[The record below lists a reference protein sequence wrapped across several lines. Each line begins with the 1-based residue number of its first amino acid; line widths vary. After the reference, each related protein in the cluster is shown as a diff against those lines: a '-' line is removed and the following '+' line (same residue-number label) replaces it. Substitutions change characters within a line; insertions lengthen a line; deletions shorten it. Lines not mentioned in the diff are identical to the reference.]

1 MILYDNSQTVRA
13 VGYSSNSYVFRL
25 VVSEDSFNI
34 DTNKSVVTITEYAYG
49 INGHS
54 YALLSTPYNTIS
66 TYDTKTKQT
75 IPRVNEHIS
84 SIPLNNPSNIIGQ
97 WSGELEHDTN
107 GELSLTVTTK
117 YSHESSSPYPPISPV
132 EFNTGALKLTSIP
145 RASKIS
151 FIKVYEDGGTGNI
164 GIKKS
169 VSSYYD
175 SVKIYY
181 KGNLI
186 KTIDGVVEGSN
197 PFEFAENEYNIIY
210 TLSAN
215 ETSSPLKLTYVV
227 RTYKTSD
234 KTNLIGSNEMLG
246 DFVFGESANPTFQN
260 FDYNDVNTTTL
271 GLTNNSKILINNYS
285 DVRITI
291 STANK
296 ATANKGAT
304 MIKYSFQD
312 NKEELYSST
321 NDVAHT
327 LNKYN
332 YGANIIVGAI
342 DSRNKHT
349 YVTKSGITI
358 VNYNQ
363 LPQISNI
370 ITQRKNGV
378 DTETYLS
385 LNAKLWKD
393 NFNTNR
399 PNGITS
405 FKYRFKRP
413 KETWNNQEWI
423 DATALFKAKVETQSI
438 DNIYISIEDGF
449 QIHLNGT
456 SGGIPAGVD
465 YDMQLALSDG
475 YDTTIFNTDY
485 ELGYVDNGLFLDSY
499 SKSNTGYKYAV
510 NGIVDETLDDGLQV
524 NGKLYLNGKEITPI
538 TSKSAITAYINSG
551 AYYVNANELI
561 PFNSVYT
568 SIGDNL
574 VLIDKYIYSKK
585 TCKVEIS
592 AQIWSYSAN
601 RSWFRLFAG
610 STALSDAI
618 GKSAADY
625 YTTFTM
631 APIITEVTPEI
642 GIAIQSYTG
651 QYLNAGSDYTMAT
664 HITVKEV

>member
-54 YALLSTPYNTIS
+54 YASLSSPYNTIS

-75 IPRVNEHIS
+75 ITRVNKQIS
-84 SIPLNNPSNIIGQ
+84 SIPLNKPSNIIGQ

-117 YSHESSSPYPPISPV
+117 YSHESSSPYPPISPI

-227 RTYKTSD
+227 RTYKTSA
-234 KTNLIGSNEMLG
+234 KTDLIGSNEMLG
-246 DFVFGESANPTFQN
+246 DFVFGESANPTFQD
-260 FDYNDVNTTTL
+260 FDYNDINTTTL

-285 DVRITI
+285 NVKITI
-291 STANK
+291 SSTNK
-296 ATANKGAT
+296 AIANKGAT
-304 MIKYSFQD
+304 MSRYSFQD
-312 NKEELYSST
+312 NQEELYSDT
-321 NDVAHT
+321 DDVTHT

-349 YVTKSGITI
+349 YVTKGGITI

-385 LNAKLWKD
+385 LNAKLWKN
-393 NFNTNR
+393 NFATDR

-413 KETWNNQEWI
+413 NETWGDQVWI

-499 SKSNTGYKYAV
+499 SKSSTGYKYAI

-618 GKSAADY
+618 GKSAADD

-651 QYLNAGSDYTMAT
+651 QYLNSGSDYTMAT

>member
-54 YALLSTPYNTIS
+54 YASLSSPYNSIS
-66 TYDTKTKQT
+66 TYDTKTGQT
-75 IPRVNEHIS
+75 IERVNNQIS
-84 SIPLNNPSNIIGQ
+84 SIPLNKPSNIIGQ

-151 FIKVYEDGGTGNI
+151 FIKVYEDEGTGNI

-197 PFEFAENEYNIIY
+197 SFEFAENEYNIIY

-246 DFVFGESANPTFQN
+246 DFIFKENAKPTFQN

-271 GLTNNSKILINNYS
+271 GLTNNSKIIINNYS
-285 DVRITI
+285 NVKIAI

-296 ATANKGAT
+296 AIANKGAT
-304 MIKYSFQD
+304 MSRYSFQD
-312 NKEELYSST
+312 NQEEPYSST
-321 NDVAHT
+321 NDVTHT

-332 YGANIIVGAI
+332 YGSNIIVAAI

-385 LNAKLWKD
+385 LNAKLWKND
-393 NFNTNR
+393 FATNR

-413 KETWNNQEWI
+413 NETWGDQEWI
-423 DATALFKAKVETQSI
+423 DATALFKAKVGDQSI

-449 QIHLNGT
+449 QIHYNGT
-456 SGGIPAGVD
+456 SGGMPAGVD

-499 SKSNTGYKYAV
+499 SKSSTGYKFAI

-524 NGKLYLNGKEITPI
+524 NGKLYLNGEEIN
-538 TSKSAITAYINSG
+538 KSAITARVNSVG
-551 AYYVNANELI
+551 FTIAANEKI
-561 PFNSVYT
+561 PFDSVWA
-568 SIGDNL
+568 SVGDNFIL
-574 VLIDKYIYSKK
+574 TDGYIYSKK

-592 AQIWSYSAN
+592 AQIWSYSSN
-601 RSWFRLFAG
+601 RSWFRLYVG
-610 STALSDAI
+610 NIGLSDVI
-618 GKSAADY
+618 GKSGADA
-625 YTTFTM
+625 YTTFAMT
-631 APIITEVTPEI
+631 PIITEITPSV
-642 GIAIQSYTG
+642 GIAIIAKEAEYINSG
-651 QYLNAGSDYTMAT
+651 AGNTMAT
-664 HITVKEV
+664 YITVKEV

>member
-54 YALLSTPYNTIS
+54 YASLSSPYNTIS

-75 IPRVNEHIS
+75 ITRVNNQIS
-84 SIPLNNPSNIIGQ
+84 SIPLNKPSNIIGQ

-151 FIKVYEDGGTGNI
+151 FIKVYEDEGTGSI

-197 PFEFAENEYNIIY
+197 SFEFAENEYNIIY

-246 DFVFGESANPTFQN
+246 DFVFKENAKPTFQN

-271 GLTNNSKILINNYS
+271 GLTNNSKIIINNYS
-285 DVRITI
+285 NVKIAI

-296 ATANKGAT
+296 AIANKGAT
-304 MIKYSFQD
+304 MSRYSFQD
-312 NKEELYSST
+312 NQEEPYSST
-321 NDVAHT
+321 NDVTHT

-332 YGANIIVGAI
+332 YGSNIIVGAI

-399 PNGITS
+399 PNEITG

-413 KETWNNQEWI
+413 NETWNTQEWI
-423 DATALFKAKVETQSI
+423 DATDLFKAKVGSQSI

-499 SKSNTGYKYAV
+499 SKSNTGYKYAI
-510 NGIVDETLDDGLQV
+510 NGIVDENLDDGLQV

-574 VLIDKYIYSKK
+574 VLIDKHIYSKK

-618 GKSAADY
+618 GKSAADD

-631 APIITEVTPEI
+631 APIITEITPEI

-651 QYLNAGSDYTMAT
+651 QYLNSGSDYTMAT

>member
-13 VGYSSNSYVFRL
+13 MGYSSNSYVFRL

-54 YALLSTPYNTIS
+54 YASLSSPYNTIS

-75 IPRVNEHIS
+75 KTRVNKQIS
-84 SIPLNNPSNIIGQ
+84 SIPLNNTSNIIGQ

-151 FIKVYEDGGTGNI
+151 FIKVYEDGGTGNV

-175 SVKIYY
+175 NVKIYY
-181 KGNLI
+181 KGYLI
-186 KTIDGVVEGSN
+186 KTLEGVVEGGNS
-197 PFEFAENEYNIIY
+197 FEFAENEYNIIY
-210 TLSAN
+210 NLSAN
-215 ETSSPLKLTYVV
+215 ETSSPIKLTYVV

-234 KTNLIGSNEMLG
+234 KTDLIGSNEMLG
-246 DFVFGESANPTFQN
+246 DFIFGESANPTFQN

-285 DVRITI
+285 DVRIAI

-321 NDVAHT
+321 NDVTHT

-332 YGANIIVGAI
+332 YGTNITVGAI

-413 KETWNNQEWI
+413 SETWNNQEWI

-510 NGIVDETLDDGLQV
+510 NGIVNENLDDGLQV
-524 NGKLYLNGKEITPI
+524 YGKLYLNGKDT
-538 TSKSAITAYINSG
+538 N
-551 AYYVNANELI
+551 
-561 PFNSVYT
+561 
-568 SIGDNL
+568 
-574 VLIDKYIYSKK
+574 
-585 TCKVEIS
+585 
-592 AQIWSYSAN
+592 SYSN
-601 RSWFRLFAG
+601 VEQV
-610 STALSDAI
+610 I
-618 GKSAADY
+618 GEFLGKPLY
-625 YTTFTM
+625 RKVYTTFEEEAGSGGTKYIKLETNKSIE
-631 APIITEVTPEI
+631 PIHSYGKIKIPNFEMVFPTPEAGLGYVSSVFKNRTNLLYI
-642 GIAIQSYTG
+642 TTTTTYEIQKLICVLEYTK
-651 QYLNAGSDYTMAT
+651 NTD
-664 HITVKEV
+664 

>member
-54 YALLSTPYNTIS
+54 YASLSSPYNTIS

-75 IPRVNEHIS
+75 ITRVNNQIS
-84 SIPLNNPSNIIGQ
+84 SIPLNKPSNIIGQ
-97 WSGELEHDTN
+97 WNGELEHDTN

-151 FIKVYEDGGTGNI
+151 FIKVYEDEGTGSI

-197 PFEFAENEYNIIY
+197 SFEFAENEYNIIY

-246 DFVFGESANPTFQN
+246 DFVFKENAKPTFQN

-271 GLTNNSKILINNYS
+271 GLTNNSKIIINNYS
-285 DVRITI
+285 NVKIAI

-296 ATANKGAT
+296 AIANKGAT
-304 MIKYSFQD
+304 MSRYSFQD
-312 NKEELYSST
+312 NQEEPYSST
-321 NDVAHT
+321 NDVTHT

-332 YGANIIVGAI
+332 YGSNIIVGAI

-399 PNGITS
+399 PNEITG

-413 KETWNNQEWI
+413 NETWNTQEWI
-423 DATALFKAKVETQSI
+423 DATDLFKAKVGNQSI

-499 SKSNTGYKYAV
+499 SKSNTGYKYAI
-510 NGIVDETLDDGLQV
+510 NGIVDENLDDGLQV
-524 NGKLYLNGKEITPI
+524 NGKLYLNGKEIM
-538 TSKSAITAYINSG
+538 SKSAITAHIKLTDVTLG
-551 AYYVNANELI
+551 VKETV
-561 PFNSVYT
+561 PFDSVWA
-568 SIGDNL
+568 SIGDNFIL
-574 VLIDKYIYSKK
+574 NNGHIFSKK
-585 TCKVEIS
+585 SCKVEIS
-592 AQIWSYSAN
+592 AQIWSYTIT
-601 RSWFRLFAG
+601 RSWFRLYVG
-610 STALSDAI
+610 NIGLSDAI
-618 GKSAADY
+618 GKSGEYA

-631 APIITEVTPEI
+631 TPVISEITPEV
-642 GIAIQSYTG
+642 GISILGLETTH
-651 QYLNAGSDYTMAT
+651 LNAGANNPMAT
-664 HITVKEV
+664 YITVKEL

>member
-54 YALLSTPYNTIS
+54 YASLSSPYNAIS

-75 IPRVNEHIS
+75 IQRVNNQIS
-84 SIPLNNPSNIIGQ
+84 SIPLNKPSNIIGQ

-117 YSHESSSPYPPISPV
+117 YSHESTSPYPPISPV
-132 EFNTGALKLTSIP
+132 EFNTGSLKLTSIP

-151 FIKVYEDGGTGNI
+151 FIKVYEDGGTGNV

-175 SVKIYY
+175 NVKIYY

-210 TLSAN
+210 NLSAN
-215 ETSSPLKLTYVV
+215 ETSSPIKLTYVV
-227 RTYKTSD
+227 RTYKTSA
-234 KTNLIGSNEMLG
+234 KTDLIGSNEMLG
-246 DFVFGESANPTFQN
+246 DFVFGESANPTFQD
-260 FDYNDVNTTTL
+260 FDYNDINTTTL

-285 DVRITI
+285 NVKITI
-291 STANK
+291 SSTNK
-296 ATANKGAT
+296 AIANKGAT
-304 MIKYSFQD
+304 MSRYSFQD
-312 NKEELYSST
+312 NQEELYSDT
-321 NDVAHT
+321 DDVTHT

-332 YGANIIVGAI
+332 YGSNIIVAAI

-349 YVTKSGITI
+349 YVTKSGVTI

-385 LNAKLWKD
+385 LNAKLWKN
-393 NFNTNR
+393 NFATGR

-413 KETWNNQEWI
+413 NETWGDQVWI
-423 DATALFKAKVETQSI
+423 DATALFKAKVGDQSI

-449 QIHLNGT
+449 QIHYNGT
-456 SGGIPAGVD
+456 SGGMPAGVD

-499 SKSNTGYKYAV
+499 SKSSTGYKWAI

-574 VLIDKYIYSKK
+574 VLIDKHIYSKK

-618 GKSAADY
+618 GKSAADD

-651 QYLNAGSDYTMAT
+651 QYLNSGSGYTMAT

>member
-13 VGYSSNSYVFRL
+13 MGYSSNSYVFRL

-34 DTNKSVVTITEYAYG
+34 DTNKSVITITEYAYG

-54 YALLSTPYNTIS
+54 YASLSSPYNTIS

-75 IPRVNEHIS
+75 KQRVNNQIS
-84 SIPLNNPSNIIGQ
+84 SIPLNKPSNIIGQ

-215 ETSSPLKLTYVV
+215 ETSSPIKLTYVV

-304 MIKYSFQD
+304 MVKYSFQD

-321 NDVAHT
+321 DDVTHT

-332 YGANIIVGAI
+332 YGSNIIVAAI

-349 YVTKSGITI
+349 YVTKSGVTV

-385 LNAKLWKD
+385 LNAKLWKN
-393 NFNTNR
+393 NFATDR

-413 KETWNNQEWI
+413 NETWGDQVWI
-423 DATALFKAKVETQSI
+423 DATALFKAKVKDQSI

-449 QIHLNGT
+449 QIHYNGT
-456 SGGIPAGVD
+456 SGGMPAGVD

-499 SKSNTGYKYAV
+499 SKSSTGYKCAI

-574 VLIDKYIYSKK
+574 VLIDKHIYSKK

-618 GKSAADY
+618 GKSAADD

-651 QYLNAGSDYTMAT
+651 QYLNSGSGYTMAT

>member
-54 YALLSTPYNTIS
+54 YASLSSPYNTIS

-75 IPRVNEHIS
+75 ITRVNNQIS
-84 SIPLNNPSNIIGQ
+84 SIPLNKPSNIIGQ

-117 YSHESSSPYPPISPV
+117 YFHESSSPYPPISPV

-151 FIKVYEDGGTGNI
+151 FIKVYEDEGTGSI

-197 PFEFAENEYNIIY
+197 SFEFAENEYNIIY

-246 DFVFGESANPTFQN
+246 DFIFGESANPTFQN

-271 GLTNNSKILINNYS
+271 GLTNNSKIIINNYS
-285 DVRITI
+285 NVKIAI

-304 MIKYSFQD
+304 MSRYSFQD
-312 NKEELYSST
+312 NQEELYSDT
-321 NDVAHT
+321 DDVTHT

-332 YGANIIVGAI
+332 YGTNITVGAI

-385 LNAKLWKD
+385 LNAKLWKND
-393 NFNTNR
+393 FATDR

-413 KETWNNQEWI
+413 NETWGDQEWI
-423 DATALFKAKVETQSI
+423 DATALFKAKVGDQSI

-449 QIHLNGT
+449 QIHYNGT
-456 SGGIPAGVD
+456 SGGMPAGVD

-499 SKSNTGYKYAV
+499 FKSSTGYKCAI

-524 NGKLYLNGKEITPI
+524 NGKLYLNGEEIN
-538 TSKSAITAYINSG
+538 KSAITARVNSVG
-551 AYYVNANELI
+551 FTIAANEKI
-561 PFNSVYT
+561 PFDSVWA
-568 SIGDNL
+568 SVGDNFIL
-574 VLIDKYIYSKK
+574 TDGYIYSKK

-592 AQIWSYSAN
+592 AQIWSYSSN
-601 RSWFRLFAG
+601 RSWFRLYVG
-610 STALSDAI
+610 NIGLSDAI
-618 GKSAADY
+618 GKSGADA
-625 YTTFTM
+625 YTTFAMT
-631 APIITEVTPEI
+631 PIITEITP
-642 GIAIQSYTG
+642 
-651 QYLNAGSDYTMAT
+651 NAGISIIAKEAEYINSGAGNTMAT
-664 HITVKEV
+664 YITVKEV

>member
-13 VGYSSNSYVFRL
+13 MGYSSNSYVFRL

-34 DTNKSVVTITEYAYG
+34 DTNKSVITITEYAYG

-54 YALLSTPYNTIS
+54 YASLSSPYNTIS

-75 IPRVNEHIS
+75 KQRVNNQIS
-84 SIPLNNPSNIIGQ
+84 SIPLNKPSNIIGQ

-215 ETSSPLKLTYVV
+215 ETSSPIKLTYVV

-304 MIKYSFQD
+304 MVKYSFQD

-321 NDVAHT
+321 NDVTHT

-332 YGANIIVGAI
+332 YGANITVGAI

-349 YVTKSGITI
+349 YVTKGGITI

-413 KETWNNQEWI
+413 NETWNNQEWI
-423 DATALFKAKVETQSI
+423 DTTALFKAKVETQSI

-510 NGIVDETLDDGLQV
+510 NGIVNENLDDGLQV
-524 NGKLYLNGKEITPI
+524 YGKLYLNGKDT
-538 TSKSAITAYINSG
+538 N
-551 AYYVNANELI
+551 
-561 PFNSVYT
+561 
-568 SIGDNL
+568 
-574 VLIDKYIYSKK
+574 
-585 TCKVEIS
+585 
-592 AQIWSYSAN
+592 SYSNAEQV
-601 RSWFRLFAG
+601 
-610 STALSDAI
+610 I
-618 GKSAADY
+618 GEFLGKPLY
-625 YTTFTM
+625 RKVYTTFEEEAGSGGAKYIKLETNKSIEPIHSYGKIKIPNFEM
-631 APIITEVTPEI
+631 AFPTPEAGLGYVSSVFKNRTNLLYI
-642 GIAIQSYTG
+642 TTTTTYEIQKLICVLEYTK
-651 QYLNAGSDYTMAT
+651 NTD
-664 HITVKEV
+664 

>member
-34 DTNKSVVTITEYAYG
+34 DTNKSVITITEYAYG

-54 YALLSTPYNTIS
+54 YASLSSPYNTIS

-75 IPRVNEHIS
+75 KQRVNNQIS
-84 SIPLNNPSNIIGQ
+84 SIPLNKPSNIIGQ

-151 FIKVYEDGGTGNI
+151 FIKVYEDGGTGNV

-175 SVKIYY
+175 NVKIYY
-181 KGNLI
+181 KGYLI
-186 KTIDGVVEGSN
+186 KTIEGVVEGSN
-197 PFEFAENEYNIIY
+197 SFEFAENEYNIIY
-210 TLSAN
+210 NLSAN
-215 ETSSPLKLTYVV
+215 ETSSPLKLKYVV
-227 RTYKTSD
+227 STYKTSD

-260 FDYNDVNTTTL
+260 FDYNDINTTTL

-285 DVRITI
+285 DVTITI
-291 STANK
+291 SSTNK

-312 NKEELYSST
+312 NKEEPYSST
-321 NDVAHT
+321 NDVTHT
-327 LNKYN
+327 LTKYN
-332 YGANIIVGAI
+332 YGTNIIVGAI

-349 YVTKSGITI
+349 YVTKSGIII

-413 KETWNNQEWI
+413 NETWNNQEWI

-499 SKSNTGYKYAV
+499 SKSNTGYKYAI
-510 NGIVDETLDDGLQV
+510 NGIADETLDDGLQV

-574 VLIDKYIYSKK
+574 VLIDKHIYSKK

-601 RSWFRLFAG
+601 RSWFRLFTG

-618 GKSAADY
+618 GKSAADD

-651 QYLNAGSDYTMAT
+651 QYLNSGAGYTMAT
-664 HITVKEV
+664 YITVKEV

>member
-54 YALLSTPYNTIS
+54 YASLSSPYNTIS
-66 TYDTKTKQT
+66 TYDTKTGQT
-75 IPRVNEHIS
+75 ITRVNNQIS
-84 SIPLNNPSNIIGQ
+84 SIPLNKPSNIIGQ

-151 FIKVYEDGGTGNI
+151 FIKVYEDEGTGSI

-197 PFEFAENEYNIIY
+197 SFEFAENEYNIIY

-246 DFVFGESANPTFQN
+246 DFVFKENAKPTFQN
-260 FDYNDVNTTTL
+260 FDYNDINTTTL
-271 GLTNNSKILINNYS
+271 GLTNNSKIIINNYS
-285 DVRITI
+285 DVKITI

-296 ATANKGAT
+296 AIANKGAT
-304 MIKYSFQD
+304 MSRYSFQD
-312 NKEELYSST
+312 NQEEPYSST
-321 NDVAHT
+321 NDVTHT

-332 YGANIIVGAI
+332 YGSNIIVGAI

-399 PNGITS
+399 PNEITG

-413 KETWNNQEWI
+413 NETWNTQEWI
-423 DATALFKAKVETQSI
+423 DATDLFKAKVGSQSI

-499 SKSNTGYKYAV
+499 SKSNTGYKYAI
-510 NGIVDETLDDGLQV
+510 NGIVDENLDDGLQV
-524 NGKLYLNGKEITPI
+524 NGKLYLNGKEIM
-538 TSKSAITAYINSG
+538 SKSAITAYIKLTDVTLG
-551 AYYVNANELI
+551 VKEI
-561 PFNSVYT
+561 VPFDSVWA
-568 SIGDNL
+568 SIGDNFIL
-574 VLIDKYIYSKK
+574 NNGYIFSKK
-585 TCKVEIS
+585 SCKVEIS
-592 AQIWSYSAN
+592 AQIWSYSAT
-601 RSWFRLFAG
+601 RSWFRLYVG
-610 STALSDAI
+610 NIGLSDAI
-618 GKSAADY
+618 GKSGADA

-631 APIITEVTPEI
+631 APVISEITPEV
-642 GIAIQSYTG
+642 GIAILGLEATH
-651 QYLNAGSDYTMAT
+651 LNAGANNTMAT
-664 HITVKEV
+664 YITVKEL

>member
-13 VGYSSNSYVFRL
+13 MGYSSNSYVFRL

-54 YALLSTPYNTIS
+54 YASLSSPYNSIS
-66 TYDTKTKQT
+66 TYDTKTGQT
-75 IPRVNEHIS
+75 IERVNNQIS
-84 SIPLNNPSNIIGQ
+84 SIPLNKPSNIIGQ

-151 FIKVYEDGGTGNI
+151 FIKVYEDEGTGSI

-197 PFEFAENEYNIIY
+197 SFEFAENEYNIIY

-246 DFVFGESANPTFQN
+246 DFVFKENAKPTFQN

-271 GLTNNSKILINNYS
+271 GLTNNSKIIINNYS
-285 DVRITI
+285 NVKIAI

-296 ATANKGAT
+296 AIANKGAT
-304 MIKYSFQD
+304 MSRYSFQD
-312 NKEELYSST
+312 NQEEPYSST
-321 NDVAHT
+321 NDVTHT

-332 YGANIIVGAI
+332 YGSNIIVGAI

-413 KETWNNQEWI
+413 SETWNNQEWI

-510 NGIVDETLDDGLQV
+510 NGIVNENLDDGLQV
-524 NGKLYLNGKEITPI
+524 YGKLYLNGKDT
-538 TSKSAITAYINSG
+538 N
-551 AYYVNANELI
+551 
-561 PFNSVYT
+561 
-568 SIGDNL
+568 
-574 VLIDKYIYSKK
+574 
-585 TCKVEIS
+585 
-592 AQIWSYSAN
+592 SYSN
-601 RSWFRLFAG
+601 VEQV
-610 STALSDAI
+610 I
-618 GKSAADY
+618 GEFLGKPLY
-625 YTTFTM
+625 RKVYTTFEEEAGSGGTKYIKLETNKSIE
-631 APIITEVTPEI
+631 PIHSYGKIKIPNFEMVFPTPEAGLGYVSSVFKNRTNLLYI
-642 GIAIQSYTG
+642 TTTTTYEIQKLICVLEYTK
-651 QYLNAGSDYTMAT
+651 NTD
-664 HITVKEV
+664 

>member
-13 VGYSSNSYVFRL
+13 MGYSSNSYVFRL

-54 YALLSTPYNTIS
+54 YASLSSPYNTIS

-75 IPRVNEHIS
+75 TTRVNNQIS
-84 SIPLNNPSNIIGQ
+84 SIPLNKPSNIIGQ

-151 FIKVYEDGGTGNI
+151 FIKVYEDEGTGSI

-197 PFEFAENEYNIIY
+197 SFEFAENEYNIIY

-246 DFVFGESANPTFQN
+246 DFVFKENAKPTFQN

-271 GLTNNSKILINNYS
+271 GLTNNSKIIINNYS
-285 DVRITI
+285 NVKIAI

-296 ATANKGAT
+296 AIANKGAT
-304 MIKYSFQD
+304 MSRYSFQD
-312 NKEELYSST
+312 NQEEPYSST
-321 NDVAHT
+321 NDVTHT

-332 YGANIIVGAI
+332 YGSNIIVGAI

-399 PNGITS
+399 PNEITS

-413 KETWNNQEWI
+413 NETWNNQEWI
-423 DATALFKAKVETQSI
+423 DATALFKAKVGSQSI

-499 SKSNTGYKYAV
+499 SKSNTGYKYAI
-510 NGIVDETLDDGLQV
+510 NGIVDENLDDGLQV

-538 TSKSAITAYINSG
+538 TSKSAITAYINSE

-618 GKSAADY
+618 GKSAAVD

-651 QYLNAGSDYTMAT
+651 QYLNAGADNTMAT
-664 HITVKEV
+664 YITVKEV

>member
-54 YALLSTPYNTIS
+54 YASLSSPYNTIS

-75 IPRVNEHIS
+75 ITRVNKQIS
-84 SIPLNNPSNIIGQ
+84 SIPLNNTSNIIGQ

-227 RTYKTSD
+227 RTYKTSA
-234 KTNLIGSNEMLG
+234 KTDLIGSNEMLG
-246 DFVFGESANPTFQN
+246 DFVFGESANPTFQD
-260 FDYNDVNTTTL
+260 FDYNDINTTTL

-285 DVRITI
+285 NVKITI
-291 STANK
+291 SSTNK
-296 ATANKGAT
+296 AIANKGAT
-304 MIKYSFQD
+304 MSRYSFQD
-312 NKEELYSST
+312 NQEELYSDT
-321 NDVAHT
+321 DDVTHT

-349 YVTKSGITI
+349 YVTKGGITI

-385 LNAKLWKD
+385 LNAKLWKN
-393 NFNTNR
+393 NFATDR

-413 KETWNNQEWI
+413 NETWGDQVWI

-499 SKSNTGYKYAV
+499 SKSSTGYKYAI
-510 NGIVDETLDDGLQV
+510 NGIVDETLDDGFQV
-524 NGKLYLNGKEITPI
+524 NGKLYLNGEDITKI
-538 TSKSAITAYINSG
+538 VSKSAITARVNSVG
-551 AYYVNANELI
+551 FTIAANEKI
-561 PFNSVYT
+561 PFDSVWA
-568 SIGDNL
+568 SVGDNF
-574 VLIDKYIYSKK
+574 VLTDGYIYSKK

-592 AQIWSYSAN
+592 AQIWSYSSN
-601 RSWFRLFAG
+601 RSWFRLYVG
-610 STALSDAI
+610 NIGLSDVI
-618 GKSAADY
+618 GKSGADA
-625 YTTFTM
+625 YTTFAMT
-631 APIITEVTPEI
+631 PIITEITPSV
-642 GIAIQSYTG
+642 GIVIIAKEAEYINSG
-651 QYLNAGSDYTMAT
+651 AGNTMAT
-664 HITVKEV
+664 YITVKEV

>member
-49 INGHS
+49 INGYS
-54 YALLSTPYNTIS
+54 YASLSSPYNTIS

-75 IPRVNEHIS
+75 ISRVNNQIS
-84 SIPLNNPSNIIGQ
+84 SIPLNNTSNIIGQ

-151 FIKVYEDGGTGNI
+151 FIKVYEDGGTGNV

-175 SVKIYY
+175 NVKIYY
-181 KGNLI
+181 KDYLI
-186 KTIDGVVEGSN
+186 KTIEGVVEGGNS
-197 PFEFAENEYNIIY
+197 FEFAENEYNIIY
-210 TLSAN
+210 TSSAN
-215 ETSSPLKLTYVV
+215 ATSSPLKLKYVV
-227 RTYKTSD
+227 STYKTSD

-246 DFVFGESANPTFQN
+246 DFIFGESANPTFQD
-260 FDYNDVNTTTL
+260 FDYNDINTTTL

-285 DVRITI
+285 NVKITI
-291 STANK
+291 SSTNK
-296 ATANKGAT
+296 AIANKGAT
-304 MIKYSFQD
+304 MSRYSFQD
-312 NKEELYSST
+312 NQEELYSDT
-321 NDVAHT
+321 DDVTHT

-332 YGANIIVGAI
+332 YGSNIIVAAI

-385 LNAKLWKD
+385 LNAKLWKND
-393 NFNTNR
+393 FATNR

-413 KETWNNQEWI
+413 NETWGDQEWI
-423 DATALFKAKVETQSI
+423 DATALFKAKVGDQSI

-449 QIHLNGT
+449 QIHYNGT
-456 SGGIPAGVD
+456 SGGMPAGVD

-499 SKSNTGYKYAV
+499 SKSSTGYKCAI

-524 NGKLYLNGKEITPI
+524 NGKLYLNGEEIN
-538 TSKSAITAYINSG
+538 KSAITARVNSVG
-551 AYYVNANELI
+551 FTIAANEKI
-561 PFNSVYT
+561 PFDSVWA
-568 SIGDNL
+568 SVGDNFIL
-574 VLIDKYIYSKK
+574 TDGYIYSKK

-592 AQIWSYSAN
+592 AQIWSYSSN
-601 RSWFRLFAG
+601 RSWFRLYVG
-610 STALSDAI
+610 NIGLSDAI
-618 GKSAADY
+618 GKSGADA
-625 YTTFTM
+625 YTTFAMT
-631 APIITEVTPEI
+631 PIITEITP
-642 GIAIQSYTG
+642 
-651 QYLNAGSDYTMAT
+651 NAGISIIAKEAEYINSGAGNTMAT
-664 HITVKEV
+664 YITVKEV

>member
-54 YALLSTPYNTIS
+54 YASLSSPYNTIS

-75 IPRVNEHIS
+75 ITRVNKQIS
-84 SIPLNNPSNIIGQ
+84 SIPLNKPSNIIGQ

-117 YSHESSSPYPPISPV
+117 YSHESSSPYPPISPI

-227 RTYKTSD
+227 RTYKTSA
-234 KTNLIGSNEMLG
+234 KTDLIGSNEMLG
-246 DFVFGESANPTFQN
+246 DFVFGESANPTFQD
-260 FDYNDVNTTTL
+260 FDYNDINTTTL

-285 DVRITI
+285 NVKITI
-291 STANK
+291 SSTNK
-296 ATANKGAT
+296 AIANKGAT
-304 MIKYSFQD
+304 MSRYSFQD
-312 NKEELYSST
+312 NQEELYSDT
-321 NDVAHT
+321 DDVTHT

-349 YVTKSGITI
+349 YVTKGGITI

-385 LNAKLWKD
+385 LNAKLWKN
-393 NFNTNR
+393 NFATDR

-413 KETWNNQEWI
+413 NETWGDQVWI

-499 SKSNTGYKYAV
+499 SKSSTGYKYAI

-574 VLIDKYIYSKK
+574 VLIDKHIYSKK

-618 GKSAADY
+618 GKSAADD

-651 QYLNAGSDYTMAT
+651 QYLNSGSDYTMAT

>member
-54 YALLSTPYNTIS
+54 YASLSSPYNTIS

-75 IPRVNEHIS
+75 ITRVNNQIS
-84 SIPLNNPSNIIGQ
+84 SIPLNKPSNIIGQ

-151 FIKVYEDGGTGNI
+151 FIKVYEDEGTGSI

-197 PFEFAENEYNIIY
+197 SFEFAENEYNIIY

-246 DFVFGESANPTFQN
+246 DFVFKENAKPTFQN

-271 GLTNNSKILINNYS
+271 GLTNNSKIIINNYS
-285 DVRITI
+285 NVKIAI

-296 ATANKGAT
+296 AIANKGAT
-304 MIKYSFQD
+304 MSRYSFQD
-312 NKEELYSST
+312 NQEEPYSST
-321 NDVAHT
+321 NDVTHT

-332 YGANIIVGAI
+332 YGSNIIVGAI

-399 PNGITS
+399 PNEITG

-413 KETWNNQEWI
+413 NETWNTQEWI
-423 DATALFKAKVETQSI
+423 DATDLFKAKVGSQSI

-499 SKSNTGYKYAV
+499 SKSNTGYKYAI
-510 NGIVDETLDDGLQV
+510 NGIADENLDDGLQV
-524 NGKLYLNGKEITPI
+524 YGKLYLNGKEIM
-538 TSKSAITAYINSG
+538 SKSAITAHIKLTDVTLG
-551 AYYVNANELI
+551 VKEI
-561 PFNSVYT
+561 VPFDSVWA
-568 SIGDNL
+568 SIGDNFIL
-574 VLIDKYIYSKK
+574 NNGYIFSKK
-585 TCKVEIS
+585 SCKVEIS
-592 AQIWSYSAN
+592 AQIWSYSAT
-601 RSWFRLFAG
+601 RSWFRLYVG
-610 STALSDAI
+610 NIGLSDAI
-618 GKSAADY
+618 GKSGADA

-631 APIITEVTPEI
+631 TPVISEITPEV
-642 GIAIQSYTG
+642 GIAILGLEATH
-651 QYLNAGSDYTMAT
+651 LNAGANNTMAT
-664 HITVKEV
+664 YITVKEV

>member
-13 VGYSSNSYVFRL
+13 MGYSSNSYVFRL

-54 YALLSTPYNTIS
+54 YASLSSPYNTIS

-75 IPRVNEHIS
+75 KTRVNKQIS
-84 SIPLNNPSNIIGQ
+84 SIPLNNTSNIIGQ

-175 SVKIYY
+175 NVKIYY
-181 KGNLI
+181 KGYLI
-186 KTIDGVVEGSN
+186 KTLEGVVEGGNS
-197 PFEFAENEYNIIY
+197 FEFAENEYNIIY
-210 TLSAN
+210 NLSAN
-215 ETSSPLKLTYVV
+215 ETSSPIKLTYVV

-246 DFVFGESANPTFQN
+246 DFIFGESANPTFQN
-260 FDYNDVNTTTL
+260 FDYNDINTTTL
-271 GLTNNSKILINNYS
+271 GLTNNNKILINNYS

-304 MIKYSFQD
+304 MVKYSFQD

-321 NDVAHT
+321 TDVTHT

-332 YGANIIVGAI
+332 YGSNITVGAI

-413 KETWNNQEWI
+413 SETWNNQEWI
-423 DATALFKAKVETQSI
+423 DATALFKAKVGDQSI

-449 QIHLNGT
+449 QIHYNGT
-456 SGGIPAGVD
+456 SGGMPAGVD

-499 SKSNTGYKYAV
+499 SKSSTGYKWAI

-524 NGKLYLNGKEITPI
+524 NGKLYLNGEDITKI
-538 TSKSAITAYINSG
+538 VSKSAITARVNSVG
-551 AYYVNANELI
+551 ITIAANEKI
-561 PFNSVYT
+561 PFDSVWA
-568 SIGDNL
+568 SVGDNF
-574 VLIDKYIYSKK
+574 VLTDGYIYSKK

-592 AQIWSYSAN
+592 AQIWSYSSK
-601 RSWFRLFAG
+601 RSWFRLYVG
-610 STALSDAI
+610 NIGLSDVI
-618 GKSAADY
+618 GKSGADA
-625 YTTFTM
+625 YTTFAMT
-631 APIITEVTPEI
+631 PIITEITPSV
-642 GIAIQSYTG
+642 GIAIIAKEAEYINSG
-651 QYLNAGSDYTMAT
+651 AGNTMAT
-664 HITVKEV
+664 YITVKEV